1 MQPYKTVYYYVKIK
15 KKGRNEGK
23 ENWKRREGT
32 KTQED
37 AEEMGRKEDKGVR
50 GKEGMVGRQF
60 IESYQACKHPLPTFI
75 II

>member
-1 MQPYKTVYYYVKIK
+1 M
-15 KKGRNEGK
+15 KGRKIGK
-23 ENWKRREGT
+23 EGT

-60 IESYQACKHPLPTFI
+60 IESYQAFKHPLPTFI